1 MFVVSRKLLDDSGL
15 DDDDEFRKS
24 LNLVKEW
31 AAARCST
38 GDAAPSA
45 SAATFEDC
53 QTVI

>member
-31 AAARCST
+31 AAARCSPESS
-38 GDAAPSA
+38 GQRMRNMNVRVLE
-45 SAATFEDC
+45 F
-53 QTVI
+53 